1 MRALSLEKAISI
13 GLRSGEY
20 GGRLEGSEKAPVGR
34 FPRTTEPRPDVLQDR
49 GGLWAAVGGEVVQD
63 HDIALEQGRG
73 QLSFDVEVE
82 EFAVY
87 RPTDDPGR
95 VQPVMAQRG
104 DEGLGLPMPERGV
117 LDQTRPAGGPSG
129 GFGHVG
135 LERGFIDE
143 HQSCQH
149 VTHEGLAAVDPDIA
163 GQRDIRPLLLDRA
176 EVFFYALGRGR
187 AGAARLKR
195 GEPRRHARPATR
207 PPTHPASGRASP

>member
-1 MRALSLEKAISI
+1 MIRGII
-13 GLRSGEY
+13 
-20 GGRLEGSEKAPVGR
+20 
-34 FPRTTEPRPDVLQDR
+34 FPT
-49 GGLWAAVGGEVVQD
+49 
-63 HDIALEQGRG
+63 HDIAFVQGRG
-73 QLSFDVEVE
+73 QLGFDVEVE

-104 DEGLGLPMPERGV
+104 DEGLGLPVAEGGV
-117 LDQTRPAGGPSG
+117 TYQTRPTGGPSG

-135 LERGFIDE
+135 LERDLVDE
-143 HQSCQH
+143 RQSCQP

-176 EVFFYALGRGR
+176 EVFFYASGRGR

-207 PPTHPASGRASP
+207 PPTHPASARASP